1 MARPN
6 KQGLDYFPFDI
17 DFFDDEKI
25 EAISGEFGIKG
36 EITAIKLL
44 CAIYRNGY
52 FILWNEMLKMKLLHN
67 LPGVSPDLLD
77 QIISRLV
84 KWGFFEK
91 SLFDSDRILTSRGIQ
106 ERYFSAIKRR
116 KNDEKPP
123 YLLVNVCNNP
133 SGKELMHTKTT
144 QRKEKENK
152 EEISPYGD
160 TKKGVPAGTALSPA
174 YSKDLLEKE
183 IPACKT
189 ELLGDT
195 YWLEVLCMNNHLSI
209 AQLTKLIDSF
219 FAILQN
225 RGETTKSTRD
235 AKHHFASWLQI
246 ELNQKGGKNAG
257 NTTGMDGVKV
267 QPASYGER

>member
-67 LPGVSPDLLD
+67 LPGVSSDLLD

-116 KNDEKPP
+116 KNEVEMP
-123 YLLVNVCNNP
+123 YLLINVCNNQQ
-133 SGKELMHTKTT
+133 GNGLMYTKTT
-144 QRKEKENK
+144 QRKGKENK
-152 EEISPYGD
+152 EEISPEGD
-160 TKKGVPAGTALSPA
+160 IKKGAPFGASPSPYPSDVFEKALQ
-174 YSKDLLEKE
+174 E
-183 IPACKT
+183 CKN
-189 ELLGDT
+189 ELSQDT
-195 YWLEVLCMNNHLSI
+195 YWIEVLCMNNHLSI
-209 AQLTKLIDSF
+209 TQLTKLMDSF
-219 FAILQN
+219 FATLQN
-225 RGETTKSTRD
+225 RGEMTKSVRD

-246 ELNQKGGKNAG
+246 ELKQKGGKNAG
-257 NTTGMDGVKV
+257 NTGCVDRIPE
-267 QPASYGER
+267 QPVYGED